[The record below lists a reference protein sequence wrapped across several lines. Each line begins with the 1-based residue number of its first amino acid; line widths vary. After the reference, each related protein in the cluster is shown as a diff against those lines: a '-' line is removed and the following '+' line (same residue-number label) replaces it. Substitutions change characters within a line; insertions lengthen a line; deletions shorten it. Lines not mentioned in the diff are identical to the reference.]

1 MPILRVCTG
10 FEDTSQTHHIKALPL
25 SEKFFKSWMRRNR
38 LQRALRIVLIGP
50 PSEAYQWINGI
61 VALWRIDILLIP
73 GTGFLTDAYG
83 LFGWGPYNVFKW
95 SFIAKFVIAKICRC
109 TVLRKFVAARC

>member
-1 MPILRVCTG
+1 
-10 FEDTSQTHHIKALPL
+10 
-25 SEKFFKSWMRRNR
+25 MRRNR